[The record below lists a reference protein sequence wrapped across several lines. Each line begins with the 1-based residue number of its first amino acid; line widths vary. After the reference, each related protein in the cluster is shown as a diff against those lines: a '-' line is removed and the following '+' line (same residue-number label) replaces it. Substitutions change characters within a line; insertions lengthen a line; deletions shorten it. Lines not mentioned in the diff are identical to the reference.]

1 MTSGRISQRMSSLVE
16 QLIPV
21 PPAGTHE
28 SAAKRTT
35 YHRRPGLTAFLEE
48 RFLVPAYS
56 SPRAPLWIAAHQA
69 LSLPLQLQGKV
80 QHYAAHRDRQ
90 HLRVIGIGRRKC
102 FEPLLRR
109 LFGQLTELPTVATR
123 RLWSPAALDGIHADL
138 VIAEVNRLVASR
150 FRDAGWLLMPDSVR
164 WAGETATVPPPV
176 PPHSLKEDYRKLRR
190 YEYSLIQTT
199 DWRLWEEFY
208 ETMLVPQAVSRFGEA
223 AWLPSRHFIAELAA
237 RGVLHMLHREG
248 QWVAAICSVRHGD
261 TIWLPLSGV
270 LNGDSLLLRQGVSV
284 AVFSNIFRWARAQ
297 GAVRIDAGRT
307 TPFLNDGIPR
317 SKSKWGLRPVLDPL
331 SHLLALRFDPTS
343 SMSAAFAAH
352 PIMVEDAEGLK
363 VYNGV

>member
-1 MTSGRISQRMSSLVE
+1 MSSLLE
-16 QLIPV
+16 QLIPDS
-21 PPAGTHE
+21 PAGALE
-28 SAAKRTT
+28 SAAKRIT

-69 LSLPLQLQGKV
+69 LSLPLQLQGTV
-80 QHYAAHRDRQ
+80 RHYAAHRDGQ
-90 HLRVIGIGRRKC
+90 QLRVVGIGRRKR

-109 LFGQLTELPTVATR
+109 LFDQITELEADATR
-123 RLWSPAALDGIHADL
+123 RLWSPAALDGIEADL
-138 VIAEVNRLVASR
+138 VIAEVNRLAASR
-150 FRDAGWLLMPDSVR
+150 FRTAGWLLMPDSVR
-164 WAGETATVPPPV
+164 WAGETATLPPPV
-176 PPHSLKEDYRKLRR
+176 PSHSLKEDYRKLRR
-190 YEYSLIQTT
+190 YEYSLSQTT
-199 DWRLWEEFY
+199 EWRLWEEFY
-208 ETMLVPQAVSRFGEA
+208 ETMLVPQAVSRFGET

-331 SHLLALRFDPTS
+331 SHLLALRFDATS
-343 SMSAAFAAH
+343 AVGAAFAAH
-352 PIMVEDAEGLK
+352 PIMVESADGLK
-363 VYNGV
+363 AYHGE